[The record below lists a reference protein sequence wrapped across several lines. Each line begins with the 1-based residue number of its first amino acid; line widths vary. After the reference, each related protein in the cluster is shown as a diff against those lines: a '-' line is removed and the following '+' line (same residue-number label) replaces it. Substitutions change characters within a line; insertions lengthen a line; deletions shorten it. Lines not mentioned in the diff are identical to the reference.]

1 MGPRRF
7 SICGLKIIYSRR
19 SNKREILF
27 IFYLGCTR
35 FYVESENLHTWNYI
49 KLVEIG
55 LKECEEEER
64 LWRVHMV
71 RRMKQ
76 ETRRKGAIF
85 PSRS

>member
-55 LKECEEEER
+55 LKECEVREEKR
-64 LWRVHMV
+64 NDF
-71 RRMKQ
+71 
-76 ETRRKGAIF
+76 GAYIW
-85 PSRS
+85 